1 MALSYLPPPAI
12 CAYYYVYNYIVIG
25 EKTMSVKVGMVSL
38 GCAKNQVDAER
49 MLYTIGQA
57 GYGLVADAA
66 LADVAIVNTCGFIQ
80 SAKEEAIESILELVQ
95 LKKEGRIKR
104 IIVTGCLA
112 ERYKEQILEE
122 IPEADAVVGIGS
134 NVDIVSVIKSALNGR
149 QTCRFDEK
157 ENLPL
162 TGGRIR
168 TTLPFFSYLKIA
180 EGCDNRCSYC
190 AIPDIRGKYRSVPME
205 ELVTEAENLVEY
217 GVRELIVIA
226 QDPTRYG
233 EDLYGKR
240 CLGELLEKLCRIDAL
255 KWIRV
260 LYLYPDRID
269 DGLLDIIAKEEKIV
283 KYLDI
288 PIQHCDEEILRRM
301 NRSGNE
307 ETLEKLITHIRE
319 KIPGVV
325 IRTTLITGFP
335 GETKAQF
342 NKLADFVNR
351 MRFERLGCF
360 PYSQEED
367 TPAASMPDQIDEKEK
382 QHRADIIME
391 QQMIIVNEQNH
402 TYEGKVLEVITE
414 GFDRYG
420 DCYFGRSA
428 MDAPDIDGKIF
439 FTSPDRR
446 LTAGLFV
453 KVKITSVMDYDLIG
467 EVFNE
472 PSK

>member
-1 MALSYLPPPAI
+1 
-12 CAYYYVYNYIVIG
+12 
-25 EKTMSVKVGMVSL
+25 MSVKVGMISL

-49 MLYTIGQA
+49 MLYTIREA
-57 GYGLVADAA
+57 GYQLVADAA
-66 LADVAIVNTCGFIQ
+66 LSDVAIVNTCGFIQ
-80 SAKEEAIESILELVQ
+80 SAKEEAIESILELAQ
-95 LKKEGRIKR
+95 LKREGRIKK
-104 IIVTGCLA
+104 IIITGCLA
-112 ERYKEQILEE
+112 ERYREQILEE

-134 NVDIVSVIKSALNGR
+134 NVGIVSVIKKTLNGS
-149 QTCRFDEK
+149 QTCRFGEK
-157 ENLPL
+157 EALPL

-180 EGCDNRCSYC
+180 EGCDNHCSYC
-190 AIPDIRGKYRSVPME
+190 AIPDIRGRYRSVPME
-205 ELVTEAENLVEY
+205 ELVSEAENLVER

-240 CLGELLEKLCRIDAL
+240 CLGELLKKLCRIDDI

-269 DGLLDIIAKEEKIV
+269 DGLLDIIAEEDKIV

-288 PIQHCDEEILRRM
+288 PIQHCDKRILKRM
-301 NRSGNE
+301 NRSGDE
-307 ETLEKLITHIRE
+307 ETLEKLFAHIRE
-319 KIPGVV
+319 KIPGV
-325 IRTTLITGFP
+325 ILRTTLITGFP
-335 GETKAQF
+335 GETREQF
-342 NKLADFVNR
+342 NKLADFVSR
-351 MRFERLGCF
+351 VRFDRLGCF
-360 PYSQEED
+360 PYSAEED
-367 TPAASMPDQIDEKEK
+367 TPAASMEGQIDDAEK

-402 TYEGKVLEVITE
+402 TYEGKVIEVITE

-467 EVFNE
+467 EVYNE
-472 PSK
+472 SSK